1 MTKNKSIRP
10 IAISLFSGAGG
21 MDIGFE
27 AAGFKTLAAIEKDPS
42 CCKTLRA
49 NLPIH
54 TRVIE
59 ADIRSISGAQLL
71 EELSLKRGDVD
82 MIYGGPPCQSF
93 SLAGKREGLNDERG
107 MLVGEYIRLVH
118 EILPKAFVMENV
130 KGMVNWEGGKVLDL
144 IEQSF
149 ADPIKWQDQEVSFKT
164 THRVVNAADHGVP
177 QFRER
182 IFVVGNRMARTFK
195 FPAPTHGVAGTILQ
209 PYKNVGET
217 LGALPQANAPSETA
231 LRVSG
236 TIKAR
241 IASHGY

>member
-1 MTKNKSIRP
+1 MTKKNSITRT
-10 IAISLFSGAGG
+10 AISLFSGAGG

-27 AAGFKTLAAIEKDPS
+27 AAGFKTLVAIERDPS

-54 TRVIE
+54 TRVME
-59 ADIRSISGAQLL
+59 ADVREVSGEQLL
-71 EELSLKRGDVD
+71 KELGLARGDVD

-93 SLAGKREGLNDERG
+93 SLAGKREGLNDPRG
-107 MLVGEYIRLVH
+107 MLVGEFIRLVH

-130 KGMVNWEGGKVLDL
+130 KGMVNWEGGRVLDF
-144 IEQSF
+144 IEESF
-149 ADPIKWQDQEVSFKT
+149 TDPIEWDGRSVSFRT
-164 THRVVNAADHGVP
+164 QHQVLNAADHGVP

-182 IFVVGNRMARTFK
+182 IFIIGNRMSKQFT
-195 FPAPTHGVAGTILQ
+195 FPAPTHGPVDMFLK
-209 PYKNVGET
+209 PYATVGDT
-217 LGALPQANAPSETA
+217 LGLLPEASEPSETA

>member
-1 MTKNKSIRP
+1 MRT
-10 IAISLFSGAGG
+10 AISLFSGAGG

-27 AAGFKTLAAIEKDPS
+27 AAGFKTLLAIEKDPS

-49 NLPIH
+49 NLPVH
-54 TRVIE
+54 TRVLE
-59 ADIRSISGAQLL
+59 ADVRDVTGDRLL
-71 EELSLKRGDVD
+71 EELGMKRGDVD

-93 SLAGKREGLNDERG
+93 SLAGKREGLNDPRG
-107 MLVGEYIRLVH
+107 MLVGEFIRLVH

-130 KGMVNWEGGKVLDL
+130 KGMVNWEGGRVLNF
-144 IEQSF
+144 IEESF
-149 ADPIKWQDQEVSFKT
+149 ADPIEWDGRSVSFRT
-164 THRVVNAADHGVP
+164 QHQVLNAADHGVP

-182 IFVVGNRMARTFK
+182 IFIIGNRMSKQFA
-195 FPAPTHGVAGTILQ
+195 FPEPTNGPADMFLK
-209 PYKNVGET
+209 PYVTVGET
-217 LGALPQANAPSETA
+217 LGLLPEASEPSETA